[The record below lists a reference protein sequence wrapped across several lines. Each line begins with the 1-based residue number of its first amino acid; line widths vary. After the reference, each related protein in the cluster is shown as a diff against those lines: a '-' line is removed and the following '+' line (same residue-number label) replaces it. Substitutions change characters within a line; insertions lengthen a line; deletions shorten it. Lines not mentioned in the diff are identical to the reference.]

1 MDFLIASAHAQAAG
15 PAPQGP
21 GLMFNLLL
29 FGGLIL
35 MMFWMM
41 RSQSKRA
48 AEHQRLVAGL
58 QRGEEIVVSGGI
70 AGKIEEVGEHFLT
83 VEIAPNVKIKVEKQS
98 VTKLLPKGSLKNG

>member
-1 MDFLIASAHAQAAG
+1 MDFFISSAYAQSGA
-15 PAPQGP
+15 APQGP
-21 GLMFNLLL
+21 GLLFNVVL

-35 MMFWMM
+35 MMFLMM

-48 AEHQRLVAGL
+48 KEHQRMVDGL

-70 AGKIEEVGEHFLT
+70 AGKIDDISDNFLT
-83 VEIAPNVKIKVEKQS
+83 VEIAAGVKIKVEKHA